1 MEGRHTICKPCRPR
15 CLTLVSLWNVHCGC
29 KKEPFLCDC
38 LFSFSERELDL
49 LCLYV
54 SQYFTFCRFEC
65 NGSSLLRVGSC
76 HSRCG
81 TLKFPHCSMVMSA
94 EYTRHCTKL
103 YWLRF
108 GFQNTWC
115 VCDIFFTLNQLWV
128 ITPWWHFRFNTFVL
142 IFISFSILKRAL
154 LRGFITTYSC
164 VKVVIER
171 KL

>member
-38 LFSFSERELDL
+38 LFSFNERELDL

-81 TLKFPHCSMVMSA
+81 TLKIPHCSMVMSA

-115 VCDIFFTLNQLWV
+115 VCDIFLRWINYEWSLHDDTSVSIHLFWYLF
-128 ITPWWHFRFNTFVL
+128 HFQF
-142 IFISFSILKRAL
+142 LK
-154 LRGFITTYSC
+154 GPCYVDS
-164 VKVVIER
+164 
-171 KL
+171 